1 MDTSLADVNPEQ
13 RRAITHGEGPLL
25 VVAGAG
31 SGKTRVI
38 TRRIAHLVHE
48 GASPRGITALTF
60 TNKAA
65 REMRER
71 VQAMVPARDLW
82 VCTFHSFAARTLRR
96 WGERLGYTPEFTIYD
111 TEDRN
116 TLIKTIIKE
125 KKIDRLRPNEVA
137 HDLSRMKNGMGR
149 VEHDAFHA
157 ELITSVI
164 ATYEQRMH
172 EANAMDFDDLL
183 VNLNKL
189 LEEIPDARA
198 ELRERASWLLVDEY
212 QDTNTIQ
219 YRILRELAGERR
231 CVCATGDPDQSIYRW
246 RGATIRNIMD
256 FERDF
261 EGATIVT
268 LDTNYRSTQSI
279 LGVANTVIRFNRDR
293 YEKDLK
299 TDNPQG
305 VPVRETRCVHDTDE
319 AMAAARQA
327 LRWIEAGRRPGDIAC
342 FYRVNAQSRTL
353 ERGLRDLGLPY
364 RVIGSV
370 EFYKRKEVKDILAY
384 VRVARNPRDLASL
397 LRIFN
402 IPTRGL
408 GKTTERRLLDAAI
421 ECNQTPRDILR
432 DTDALVRFGR
442 ARKSLTAFSQLLDEI
457 EVLDSDDPARFIER
471 VIELSGYLR
480 FLGEGTPLAEADRI
494 ENVQELINAAAE
506 HKLREPLAGMDGFLE
521 EYALVSDQDTYDDE
535 QNAVSL
541 MTVHAAKGLEFPCV
555 IVTGL
560 EEQLFPHA
568 FSMDSEAEVEEER
581 RLFYVAVTRAREE
594 LVLTHAGSR
603 LRYGTPQP
611 CIPSRF
617 LDEIP
622 DEMLEVE
629 DRNIRSSRDPFG
641 TRSSPN
647 GMAPRDDGM
656 DAIFEDEPSYQ
667 YDSGRGFKVGENVRH
682 KLFGSGRVVAVRK
695 AAGTT
700 RVTVDFFDR
709 GRKELSLEYARLDR
723 IPN

>member
-1 MDTSLADVNPEQ
+1 MDTSLSDVNPEQ
-13 RRAITHGEGPLL
+13 RRAIVHGEGPLL

-48 GASPRGITALTF
+48 GVAPWGITALTF

-71 VQAMVPARDLW
+71 VEQMVPARDLW

-96 WGERLGYTPEFTIYD
+96 WGERLGYTPQFTIYD
-111 TEDRN
+111 TDDRN
-116 TLIKTIIKE
+116 SLIKSIIKE

-149 VEHDAFHA
+149 IENHAFHA

-164 ATYEQRMH
+164 ATYETRMR

-183 VNLNKL
+183 VNLKKL
-189 LEEIPDARA
+189 LDEIPEARA
-198 ELRERASWLLVDEY
+198 SLQQRASWLLVDEY

-219 YRILRELAGERR
+219 YGILKGLTDERQ
-231 CVCATGDPDQSIYRW
+231 CICATGDPDQSIYRW

-261 EGATIVT
+261 AGATIVT

-305 VPVRETRCVHDTDE
+305 EPVHEIRCVDDTDE
-319 AMAAARQA
+319 AMATARQA
-327 LRWIEAGRRPGDIAC
+327 LRWIDAGRRPGDIAC

-353 ERGLRDLGLPY
+353 ERGMRDLGLPY
-364 RVIGSV
+364 RVVGSV
-370 EFYKRKEVKDILAY
+370 AFYKRKEVKDILAY
-384 VRVARNPRDLASL
+384 VRVARNPRDFASL

-402 IPTRGL
+402 TPARGL
-408 GKTTERRLLDAAI
+408 GKTTEQRLLDAAI
-421 ECNQTPRDILR
+421 ELNQTPRDVLR
-432 DTDALVRFGR
+432 DIEALGRFGR
-442 ARKSLTAFSQLLDEI
+442 ARKALTTFSQMLDKI
-457 EVLDSDDPARFIER
+457 EVLDSDDPAHFIEK
-471 VIELSGYLR
+471 VIEYSGYLK
-480 FLGEGTPLAEADRI
+480 FLGEGTPLAEAERI

-506 HKLREPLAGMDGFLE
+506 YKLREPLAGMDGFLE

-535 QNAVSL
+535 SNSISL

-555 IVTGL
+555 VVTGL

-568 FSMDSEAEVEEER
+568 FSIDSEAEVEEER

-603 LRYGTPQP
+603 LRYGVPQP

-622 DEMLEVE
+622 DEMLDVD
-629 DRNIRSSRDPFG
+629 DRGGDPFRA
-641 TRSSPN
+641 RS
-647 GMAPRDDGM
+647 APESSRDDGM
-656 DAIFEDEPSYQ
+656 DAVFEDEPSFD
-667 YDSGRGFKVGENVRH
+667 YDGGAGFKVGENVRH
-682 KLFGSGRVVAVRK
+682 NLFGAGRVVAVRK

-709 GRKELSLEYARLDR
+709 GRKELSLEYARLER
-723 IPN
+723 I